1 MDNSPVSFDSL
12 IAYVEHRHPDG
23 DPLARL
29 SDAVL
34 IGSQLNEQGDALI
47 GHYVDQARRS
57 GASWSQIG
65 ASMGV
70 TKQAA
75 QQRFVGKAVA
85 FEVPGDQLFSR
96 FTPRAGDALAT
107 AAASAHGGPVEAE
120 HIAVGAVADPD
131 GLAGRI
137 AVRAGLDAVTLATA
151 LQVALARTTGAT
163 PEELRDIDFAESG
176 GEVLKGTLRAVLSLS
191 HNYVG
196 TEHLLLGAVL
206 SGTPAAAK
214 LVELGLDEQVVRAGI
229 AEEVARITAERRGA

>member
-23 DPLARL
+23 DALARL

-34 IGSQLNEQGDALI
+34 IGSQLTEQGDALI

-75 QQRFVGKAVA
+75 QQRFVGKGVS

-96 FTPRAGDALAT
+96 FTPRAGDALLT

-120 HIAVGAVADPD
+120 HIVVGSIADPD

-137 AVRAGLDAVTLATA
+137 AANAGLDAVQLASA
-151 LQVALARTTGAT
+151 LGVGLARTTGST
-163 PEELRDIDFAESG
+163 PEALREIDFAASG
-176 GEVLKGTLRAVLSLS
+176 GEVLKGTLRAVLGLA

-196 TEHLLLGAVL
+196 TEHLLLGALL
-206 SGTPAAAK
+206 SGTPAATK
-214 LVELGLDEQVVRAGI
+214 LAELGLDEQVVRAGI
-229 AEEVARITAERRGA
+229 DEEIARITAERRGS